1 MGDILGTFLGA
12 ASENL
17 ADQAK
22 EELKTETLSTGGE
35 LVTDIAIDTFAGMV
49 PVIGHTI
56 SGYRKTK
63 AIKNQSIFINEL
75 CKRIDI
81 LEEANNKNDKEYHEK
96 IDELYILGSE
106 TSNLAKQQEKIKYIS
121 NGVLNAIKYD
131 FSYDISILYFSILD
145 RMTILEIEI
154 LKQYNI
160 PYFEREE
167 LWGQKIIKDFNI
179 TEAGYDAAKSNLLRN
194 GLLQSKTES
203 YLQHDIDKL
212 LDSMETAQKDII
224 NIADFIESNKKN
236 KKIKISK
243 NKKTKNKTKD
253 SISISKLGRDFV
265 NYFISEEN
273 L

>member
-1 MGDILGTFLGA
+1 MGEILDAFLGA
-12 ASENL
+12 ASDNL

-22 EELKTETLSTGGE
+22 EVLKTETLSTGGE

-49 PVIGHTI
+49 PFIGHTI

-63 AIKNQSIFINEL
+63 AIKNQTIFINEL

-81 LEEANNKNDKEYHEK
+81 LEEANNKKDKEYHEK
-96 IDELYILGSE
+96 IDDLYLLGSE

-121 NGVLNAIKYD
+121 NGVLNAIKHD
-131 FSYDISILYFSILD
+131 FSYDMSILYFSILD

-160 PYFEREE
+160 PFFEREE
-167 LWGQKIIKDFNI
+167 LWAQKIIKNFNI

-194 GLLQSKTES
+194 GLLQNKTEH
-203 YLQHDIDKL
+203 YLQHDIDEL
-212 LDSMETAQKDII
+212 LDSMETAQRDII

-236 KKIKISK
+236 KKLKISK

-253 SISISKLGRDFV
+253 SVSISELGRNFV
-265 NYFISEEN
+265 SYFINDEN